1 MGWHMKCS
9 RSECPT
15 VWLLHGRWCTDGGA
29 VRVSGAVSVSDICA
43 GGADVA

>member
-1 MGWHMKCS
+1 MPHRMVVA
-9 RSECPT
+9 RM
-15 VWLLHGRWCTDGGA
+15 VVHGGA